1 MKTLDE
7 VIFEAPYTMTPW
19 EENAIY
25 YLKEYRDHMKNEIIE
40 LQEEVKK
47 QKEMIEFLEKPL
59 TWDELKQMEG
69 KPVWVEH
76 EGYTPGWEIVE
87 NNGAVRGSAGDFTG
101 RFVETNMSI
110 LRKEEQGITWQAYRK
125 ERDAR

>member
-25 YLKEYRDHMKNEIIE
+25 YLKEYRDYMKNEIIE

-59 TWDELKQMEG
+59 TWDELRRMED
-69 KPVWVEH
+69 KPVYVEEKGMLSIWIIIRDVTENWLYSTDCNVYRH
-76 EGYTPGWEIVE
+76 EEYGKI
-87 NNGAVRGSAGDFTG
+87 
-101 RFVETNMSI
+101 
-110 LRKEEQGITWQAYRK
+110 WQAYRK
-125 ERDAR
+125 ERE

>member
-59 TWDELKQMEG
+59 TWDELCTMEG
-69 KPVWVEH
+69 KPVWI
-76 EGYTPGWEIVE
+76 EGPFITEGPHWIIVGPSHLY
-87 NNGAVRGSAGDFTG
+87 NGKIVGYG
-101 RFVETNMSI
+101 
-110 LRKEEQGITWQAYRK
+110 KTWQAYRK
-125 ERDAR
+125 EMS